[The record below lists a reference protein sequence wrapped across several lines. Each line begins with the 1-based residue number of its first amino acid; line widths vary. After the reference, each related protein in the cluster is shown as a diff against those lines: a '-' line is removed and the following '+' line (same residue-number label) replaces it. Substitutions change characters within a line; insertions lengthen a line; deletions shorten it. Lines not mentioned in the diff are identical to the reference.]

1 MHFFERLKQEGRL
14 SSTLLLA
21 VMSLYCLFLSLF
33 RIYFTGSKMFFFLNW
48 NLFLAFVPWMCS
60 SVLVFFP
67 RLQEKKISA
76 AVLVIVWILFF
87 PNAPYIFTDL
97 LHLSRK
103 TVMPKWFD
111 LILILSFAWT
121 GLVFGF
127 ISLFDIEKLLL
138 RFLSETKVTLLSSVF
153 LFTVGFGIYLGR
165 YLRWNSWDV
174 LREPY
179 LLFYDI
185 SERITDP
192 FSHPATWGMT
202 VLMGILLNMMYISF
216 RMMVKRG

>member
-1 MHFFERLKQEGRL
+1 
-14 SSTLLLA
+14 
-21 VMSLYCLFLSLF
+21 
-33 RIYFTGSKMFFFLNW
+33 MFFFLNW

-60 SVLVFFP
+60 SALVFFP
-67 RLQEKKISA
+67 KLQEKKISA
-76 AVLVIVWILFF
+76 AFLVLVWILFF

-97 LHLSRK
+97 LHLSKK

-121 GLVFGF
+121 GLVYGF

-138 RFLSETKVTLLSSVF
+138 RFLSKTKVMLLSSVF
-153 LFTVGFGIYLGR
+153 LFTTGFGIYLGR

-216 RMMVKRG
+216 RMIGDRGIGNRE